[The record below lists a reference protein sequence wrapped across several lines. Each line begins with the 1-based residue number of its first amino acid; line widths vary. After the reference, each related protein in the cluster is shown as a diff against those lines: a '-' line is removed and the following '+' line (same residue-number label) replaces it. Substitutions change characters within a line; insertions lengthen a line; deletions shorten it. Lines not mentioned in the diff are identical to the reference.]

1 MQTAYIVHGWDGS
14 PKEPMLMWL
23 KTMLIKRGYAVV
35 VPEMP
40 DPATPRIAPWVE
52 TLQERVRSGEE
63 TVLVA
68 HSIGCQAALRFLEGM
83 PQGSGIADL
92 VLIAPWLTL
101 SEQKMQEEGEAV
113 REIARPWMETPIN
126 LAKVKQHARH
136 ITAIFSDNDPYVP
149 LAQKD
154 IFEKELGAT
163 IVVEHERGHFD
174 PASGTTELQSA
185 FDAAIVWEGDPRE
198 ERR

>member
-1 MQTAYIVHGWDGS
+1 
-14 PKEPMLMWL
+14 MLLWL

-40 DPATPRIAPWVE
+40 DSATPRIAPWVE

-92 VLIAPWLTL
+92 VLIAPWLAL
-101 SEQKMQEEGEAV
+101 DEKILREEGEEVRAV
-113 REIARPWMETPIN
+113 AKPWMDAPIN
-126 LAKVKQHARH
+126 LEKVKQHARH
-136 ITAIFSDNDPYVP
+136 ITAIFSDNDPYATP
-149 LAQKD
+149 AQMELLK
-154 IFEKELGAT
+154 EKLKPE
-163 IVVEHERGHFD
+163 IVVEHEKGHFRQSD
-174 PASGTTELQSA
+174 GVIELQSA